1 METLSGELRNVLAA
15 TIKAARRAGEAGA
28 RKALGMLAV
37 GHARAHESMSAGEQE
52 LRRRLRAH
60 GRQLRD
66 RRDPSKGTQAID
78 RLAHEVAYEH
88 WHRML
93 FARFLAENDLLIE
106 PESGV
111 PVSLAECDE
120 LAREQEQDRWTVAG
134 QFAERMLPQIFRNAD
149 PALKVRLAPETR
161 QGLERLLES
170 LPPAVFAARD
180 SLGWTYQFWQ
190 AERKEAVNKSGVK
203 IGADELPAV
212 TQLFTERYMV
222 LFLVHN
228 TIGAWRAGRIL
239 AANPELAVTAVSEE
253 ELRRAVRLE
262 SHGSYDFEYLRFVRE
277 PRDGDE
283 ADQPAGPWRPAAG
296 TFADWPRTTATLRV
310 LDPCCGSGHFLV
322 ECLDLLVRLRMEEER
337 LAPAEAVETVLRDN
351 LFGLEIDPRCTQI
364 AAFNLALAAW
374 TWPGAG
380 GYRPLP
386 ALNLAS
392 SGSAPN
398 ATRDEWISLSDE
410 AADAGGLPAK
420 RDLLGVEDTLMSA
433 PLRNSL
439 GALHDLFVQAPVLG
453 SLVDPRTVEADLYQH
468 DYESTRALLG
478 DLLEKEGA
486 SDEQTE
492 RAVAAQGM
500 ARAAELLAGRY
511 HLVITNVPYLA
522 RGKQSDE
529 LKQFAQDRHPAAKA
543 DLATLFVTRGFGW
556 LDKHGVQAL
565 VTPQNWLFLTSY
577 RKLREDLLKRRTW
590 NLIVRL
596 GEHAFEDPQ
605 AAGAFAAMAVLSADR
620 PQRSWRMAGID
631 VSAPRGQ
638 RPIRAEEKAALLR
651 APSHGP
657 DSSEDAIVV
666 LIRQTQH
673 LSAPKNIIQL
683 NRPNS
688 MEILGIHAFV
698 RGGTTTGDSLR
709 FRRSFWEIN
718 PVGAD
723 WTFQQSTVKGSV
735 RYAGR
740 EHCLLWQGGQGELSS
755 LAAGRG
761 ATIAGR
767 EVWRRRGVAI
777 TYTGNCCGTL
787 YMGEM
792 FENVICVAVP
802 RKVEHLAALWTF
814 CESAEFAPAVR
825 RNNQKLSVDVRY
837 FETAEFDISRW
848 LSVAAEMYPNG
859 LPEPYSDDLTQWIFH
874 GHPCGSV
881 VWNDETKSTAHGALR
896 IDTTVLHVAVARLLG
911 YRWPAEHVED
921 MRLAEKMRAWI
932 DRCKGLD
939 EFADADGIVCLPSVG
954 GEPTAADRLRQLLA
968 AAYGADWSTG
978 TERQLLATAAG
989 NGEAADSIESWLRNC
1004 SFDEHC
1010 QLFHQRPF
1018 TWHIWDGRRDGFHA
1032 LVNYHRLAGP
1042 NGEGRRTLEA
1052 LTYRHLGDWISRQEA
1067 ARDQG
1072 VDGADGRLAAAH
1084 DLRNQLARIMAGEPP
1099 CDLFV
1104 RWKPLG
1110 EQPIGWEPD
1119 INDGVRINIR
1129 PFMSA
1134 ELARGGRA
1142 GAGVLRVRPKIAWN
1156 KDRGKEALKP
1166 RKRWKPPWVD
1176 GDDDQNAEVDEDTEL
1191 RPRDHYPWF
1200 WDCPG
1205 DGTLVER
1212 TNFPGGPAFDG
1223 NRWNDL
1229 HYTNAAKHAARA
1241 RVRANTRA
1249 TSRHPSGYGADE
1261 EQA

>member
-15 TIKAARRAGEAGA
+15 TIKAARRAGDAGA

-111 PVSLAECDE
+111 AVSLAECEE

-149 PALKVRLAPETR
+149 PGLKVRLAPETR
-161 QGLERLLES
+161 QELERLLES

-180 SLGWTYQFWQ
+180 SLGWTYQYWQ

-222 LFLVHN
+222 LFLLHN

-296 TFADWPRTTATLRV
+296 AFADWPRTTAELRA

-322 ECLDLLVRLRMEEER
+322 ESFDLLVRLRMEEER
-337 LAPAEAVETVLRDN
+337 LTPDASVKAVLRDN

-364 AAFNLALAAW
+364 AAFNLALTAW
-374 TWPGAG
+374 RWPDAG
-380 GYRPLP
+380 GYRRLP
-386 ALNLAS
+386 ELNLAC
-392 SGSAPN
+392 SGLAPN
-398 ATRDEWISLSDE
+398 ATRSDWIALSEE

-420 RDLLGVEDTLMSA
+420 RDLLGVEDSLISA

-439 GALHDLFVQAPVLG
+439 SALHDLFAQAPVLG
-453 SLVDPRTVEADLYQH
+453 SLIDPRALQSDLFQKS
-468 DYESTRALLG
+468 YESVRVLLG
-478 DLLEKEGA
+478 GLLERE
-486 SDEQTE
+486 STTDEQTE
-492 RAVAAQGM
+492 RAVAAQFEIG
-500 ARAAELLAGRY
+500 
-511 HLVITNVPYLA
+511 
-522 RGKQSDE
+522 S
-529 LKQFAQDRHPAAKA
+529 
-543 DLATLFVTRGFGW
+543 
-556 LDKHGVQAL
+556 
-565 VTPQNWLFLTSY
+565 SY
-577 RKLREDLLKRRTW
+577 RKLREKLLKQRTW
-590 NLIVRL
+590 NLIARL
-596 GEHAFEDPQ
+596 GPGAFETIGGHVVNV
-605 AAGAFAAMAVLSADR
+605 ALNVLSADG
-620 PQRSWRMAGID
+620 PQSGWRMAGID

-638 RPIRAEEKAALLR
+638 RPFRAEEKAALLR

-718 PVGAD
+718 SVDAD

-740 EHCLLWQGGQGELSS
+740 EHCLLWQGGQDELSS

-837 FETAEFDISRW
+837 FETVEFDISQW

-881 VWNDETKSTAHGALR
+881 VWNDETK
-896 IDTTVLHVAVARLLG
+896 
-911 YRWPAEHVED
+911 
-921 MRLAEKMRAWI
+921 
-932 DRCKGLD
+932 
-939 EFADADGIVCLPSVG
+939 
-954 GEPTAADRLRQLLA
+954 
-968 AAYGADWSTG
+968 
-978 TERQLLATAAG
+978 
-989 NGEAADSIESWLRNC
+989 
-1004 SFDEHC
+1004 
-1010 QLFHQRPF
+1010 
-1018 TWHIWDGRRDGFHA
+1018 
-1032 LVNYHRLAGP
+1032 
-1042 NGEGRRTLEA
+1042 
-1052 LTYRHLGDWISRQEA
+1052 
-1067 ARDQG
+1067 
-1072 VDGADGRLAAAH
+1072 
-1084 DLRNQLARIMAGEPP
+1084 
-1099 CDLFV
+1099 
-1104 RWKPLG
+1104 
-1110 EQPIGWEPD
+1110 
-1119 INDGVRINIR
+1119 
-1129 PFMSA
+1129 
-1134 ELARGGRA
+1134 
-1142 GAGVLRVRPKIAWN
+1142 
-1156 KDRGKEALKP
+1156 
-1166 RKRWKPPWVD
+1166 
-1176 GDDDQNAEVDEDTEL
+1176 
-1191 RPRDHYPWF
+1191 
-1200 WDCPG
+1200 
-1205 DGTLVER
+1205 
-1212 TNFPGGPAFDG
+1212 
-1223 NRWNDL
+1223 
-1229 HYTNAAKHAARA
+1229 
-1241 RVRANTRA
+1241 
-1249 TSRHPSGYGADE
+1249 
-1261 EQA
+1261 